1 MSGGAATMPADD
13 DDDDDST
20 AVVPPPPSSTSNENE
35 AASSLS
41 LDSQLASLRAEF
53 SQRQLVAEATIH
65 DLDNALRLARSEVD
79 GCKVEVHEGRKREEQ
94 LQQEVGQL
102 RKAMEEGRKREGE
115 DEGRQEGRRKQV
127 EQAETVR
134 RELLQAVEREAAEKN
149 ELAESLASLRALH
162 TSLQASHSELEAA
175 LLEQTTSARSALL
188 KTQSLQSTV
197 TSLESD
203 KAFLSEEL
211 DRVRVEYAT
220 TRRTTHVQITRLNDQ
235 LATLQED
242 EAALRNAHTTLQA
255 SHATLQER
263 YTQLTAEL
271 SQVKQER
278 EANEGSFVLE
288 MAGMKRLVEMMD
300 RREAERKKRIE
311 HVEAS
316 LLEER
321 ARLAEEEAARVE
333 ELERERERC
342 DELEAKLV
350 EMRAALERG
359 IVTSAGGAGDDSLGS
374 PGRFALSPSAQ
385 MAVSNQK
392 GGRSYAQIYAE
403 YIRME
408 EQLVAERTENKRLQE
423 CLAQVLMDI
432 EERAPLMKEQRIEYE
447 RISEEATQLAAQ
459 LALVSSERDQ
469 SDRRATSTRLDLE
482 HLKRENT
489 MLQAQLRDLGRQV
502 RTLARQNALVTGVVS
517 GGSADDDDEEE
528 NEIIKRAEVD
538 LSTDA
543 IVAAHLVT
551 FKSINELQVQN
562 QKLLR
567 ITREMGSQMERLD
580 DDALGRRKWEENKA
594 IEEAH
599 ELVLGL
605 KEEIENQQR
614 QIEGFARERD
624 MFRRMLANQT
634 NGHGAIDGG
643 ATNGA
648 AAGGDSDR
656 LLADVQA
663 NFDAYKN
670 EIAIDSQRLRDDLK
684 DAQQAAQTTRT
695 ELAKSRAQAEY
706 TAERLR
712 LLTENYGTQTNEL
725 AQASK
730 RALDLQSTLARQEA
744 VAHNLSEELIELRGQ
759 VDQLRHENTTLK
771 TEREVTSSV
780 QARLVEENSALSKER
795 AHLAEL
801 MRNLQSMQNEVER
814 SGNDARRRLEN
825 QVTRLESQASDL
837 KTRLDTETE
846 ASRQLTLR
854 KDFESKQYQERL
866 DKLQG
871 EYATTREKLVEAE
884 TSRTHLDLR
893 VQDLQLQVTAREEK
907 LAIYEGRSAAARA
920 GGEAS
925 SLSATEQLEITLAD
939 VRIELEETKA
949 KLERSVVHAREL
961 QNIADAQGGAL
972 AELQATYDAYKIS
985 VDTQIAEKDGEI
997 ASLRE
1002 RLHSLTTD
1010 LTDQSRQ
1017 NSELHAQIEAER
1029 VAFEKERKVLE
1040 DSLAAV
1046 RAHEQ
1051 DARNASFQAQNDV
1064 RQQAQ
1069 RAKDAHEKYERE
1081 LVAHAE
1087 DVKQLSE
1094 VKGKL
1099 EHARRQTRE
1108 AQTANEV
1115 SKTNLAASEESWA
1128 RQKAALDGELA
1139 DVKKRCVRSLCYF
1152 VILRRS
1158 YLITPVL
1165 DPVNR
1170 CEDLT
1175 SQNALLHQH
1184 LESTTAQA
1192 ASLQKSTL
1200 TGAPGADSAA
1210 VEGLD
1215 AAVSTASPSDEL
1227 FGVITFLRREKEIVD
1242 FQLDLSKQEATRLR
1256 TQLDFTTRNLEE
1268 VRQALAEERQTG
1280 PVASASTTQ
1289 HAELMERIHQSEL
1302 LRESNHTLREE
1313 HRAMMRTNKTLE
1325 KRNGEMRAE
1334 LEPLK
1339 SRVVELQAEVEA
1351 KQHTI
1356 RLLEEDNERWKVRNQ
1371 TILAKYE
1378 RIDPEEL
1385 STLKTE
1391 VEQLKA
1397 ELDPLKQRLQELEQ
1411 EKATVQTDAEEKAR
1425 LIEVYRESSNRTS
1438 ERFKALQVQA
1448 RTTRSEKMALETELA
1463 ALKAKIES
1471 GELITA
1477 ASNAAAAS
1485 TASAASAETQNQLS
1499 ALQVEK
1505 ASLESRIQQQTETIA
1520 TLEARIATHE
1530 AQQNDVSKPADDR
1543 LNALEAE
1550 KKALEDRV
1558 AHYQKREEPIFND
1571 NKRLKGEN
1579 RQYEAQ
1585 LAALQTRIDELVK
1598 VKETFEA
1605 NNQEAI
1611 TKAVE
1616 ARVAAAGTQP
1626 GDPAAVEELVRTRV
1640 AEVEARLAAER
1651 ESAIAAAVETT
1662 TAELNKTLDSLR
1674 TELVAAREGA
1684 TAAAPAAGT
1693 TVTASD
1699 DADAKKRFEEQL
1711 AKVQSDFE
1719 ASKTAMQAEFE
1730 QLKTK
1735 LAEDAKTR
1743 EQEITKRFSAELA
1756 QAQAEVKA
1764 ATEAAATTSVAPAPA
1779 PEVDV
1784 DALVAAKLKDLEA
1797 GRLASQQQAIEAAVK
1812 EALAKQAT
1820 ENEARVATQ
1829 LQETRNN
1836 MQEEFTKKGTLMTA
1850 LKKAVE
1856 TKLKASDVK
1865 LKAAHELLQANGI
1878 PLPDATATPA
1888 TATPALSS
1896 PAPAPTPAAAPSTS
1910 TLTLK
1915 ATSPARGGAAAGRG
1929 AIRGGRGRGRGAAAA
1944 GASPSRPGAAATSE
1958 TPANFSIRGIT
1969 GTGTAAAPATP
1980 PSSTPGGV
1988 LGRLMGGALG
1998 GKRGR
2003 DDDASADGKRQKQG
2017 EGGSG

>member
-1 MSGGAATMPADD
+1 MSSSDTTMASTTPATCDDVTAAATD
-13 DDDDDST
+13 
-20 AVVPPPPSSTSNENE
+20 PPS
-35 AASSLS
+35 S
-41 LDSQLASLRAEF
+41 LDSQLASLRAEMT
-53 SQRQLVAEATIH
+53 QNQLVAESTVH
-65 DLDNALRLARSEVD
+65 DLDTALQLARTELETCRSDVEQGKRKEAKLEQEVQALRKELE
-79 GCKVEVHEGRKREEQ
+79 EGKTREEESGGKEEERRREKEQGERVKRELLAALE
-94 LQQEVGQL
+94 
-102 RKAMEEGRKREGE
+102 R
-115 DEGRQEGRRKQV
+115 
-127 EQAETVR
+127 EQAEKK
-134 RELLQAVEREAAEKN
+134 EG
-149 ELAESLASLRALH
+149 AESLAALRALH

-175 LLEQTTSARSALL
+175 LLEQTNAARSALL
-188 KTQSLQSTV
+188 KTQSLQSTIA
-197 TSLESD
+197 SLESD

-211 DRVRVEYAT
+211 NRVRADYAT
-220 TRRTTHVQITRLNDQ
+220 TRRTTHAQITRLNEQ

-255 SHATLQER
+255 SHASLQER
-263 YTQLTAEL
+263 YTQLMSEL

-288 MAGMKRLVEMMD
+288 MAGMKRLVEMME
-300 RREAERKKRIE
+300 RREVERKKRIE
-311 HVEAS
+311 DVEAS
-316 LLEER
+316 LLQER
-321 ARLAEEEAARVE
+321 ARLAEEEAAKAE
-333 ELERERERC
+333 QLERERERC
-342 DELEAKLV
+342 DELEARLV
-350 EMRAALERG
+350 EMRTPLERG
-359 IVTSAGGAGDDSLGS
+359 IVTSGGLGGGEDGFGS

-459 LALVSSERDQ
+459 LALVSNERDQ

-482 HLKRENT
+482 RLERENS

-502 RTLARQNALVTGVVS
+502 RSLARQNALVTGVVS
-517 GGSADDDDEEE
+517 SGSADDDDEEE
-528 NEIIKRAEVD
+528 IEIVKRAEVD

-543 IVAAHLVT
+543 IVSAHLVT

-594 IEEAH
+594 IAEAH

-634 NGHGAIDGG
+634 NGHGGAEGG
-643 ATNGA
+643 ATHGA
-648 AAGGDSDR
+648 AGAGSGGDSGR

-730 RALDLQSTLARQEA
+730 RALDLQSTLARQET
-744 VAHNLSEELIELRGQ
+744 VAHKLSEELIELRGQ

-780 QARLVEENSALSKER
+780 QARLVEENAALSKER

-837 KTRLDTETE
+837 KSRLDTETE
-846 ASRQLTLR
+846 ASRQLSLR

-871 EYATTREKLVEAE
+871 EYSTTREKLVEAE

-920 GGEAS
+920 GGGDP
-925 SLSATEQLEITLAD
+925 SLSATEQLEISLAD

-972 AELQATYDAYKIS
+972 AELQATYDAYKIF
-985 VDTQIAEKDGEI
+985 VDAQIAEKDGEI

-1029 VAFEKERKVLE
+1029 VASEKERKVLE

-1064 RQQAQ
+1064 RHQAQ
-1069 RAKDAHEKYERE
+1069 RAKEAHEKYERE

-1108 AQTANEV
+1108 AQTAHEV
-1115 SKTNLAASEESWA
+1115 AKTNLVASEESWA

-1139 DVKKRCVRSLCYF
+1139 DVRK
-1152 VILRRS
+1152 
-1158 YLITPVL
+1158 
-1165 DPVNR
+1165 R

-1192 ASLQKSTL
+1192 ASLQKST
-1200 TGAPGADSAA
+1200 TAGAPGADSGAA
-1210 VEGLD
+1210 EGVD
-1215 AAVSTASPSDEL
+1215 AAAGVVSTASPSDEL

-1313 HRAMMRTNKTLE
+1313 HRSMMRTNKTLE
-1325 KRNGEMRAE
+1325 KRNAEMRAE

-1339 SRVVELQAEVEA
+1339 SHVVDLQAEVEA

-1356 RLLEEDNERWKVRNQ
+1356 RLLEEDNDRWKVRNQ

-1391 VEQLKA
+1391 VEQLKS
-1397 ELDPLKQRLQELEQ
+1397 ELDPLRKRLQEIEQ
-1411 EKATVQTDAEEKAR
+1411 EKATMQADAEEKAR

-1448 RTTRSEKMALETELA
+1448 RTTRSEKMALEAELA
-1463 ALKAKIES
+1463 ALKEKIES
-1471 GELITA
+1471 GELVSA

-1485 TASAASAETQNQLS
+1485 TASAASTETQNQLS

-1520 TLEARIATHE
+1520 ALEARLATHE
-1530 AQQNDVSKPADDR
+1530 AQQNDASKSADER
-1543 LNALEAE
+1543 LTALEAE
-1550 KKALEDRV
+1550 KKQLEERV
-1558 AHYQKREEPIFND
+1558 AHYSKREVPIFND
-1571 NKRLKGEN
+1571 NKRLKAEK
-1579 RQYEAQ
+1579 QEYEAQ
-1585 LAALQTRIDELVK
+1585 LAALQARIDELVK
-1598 VKETFEA
+1598 IKETFEA
-1605 NNQEAI
+1605 DNQEAI
-1611 TKAVE
+1611 AKAVE
-1616 ARVAAAGTQP
+1616 ERVAAAGSQP
-1626 GDPAAVEELVRTRV
+1626 SDAAAVDELVRNKV

-1651 ESAIAAAVETT
+1651 ESAIATAVEMT
-1662 TAELNKTLDSLR
+1662 TAELNKTLESLR
-1674 TELVAAREGA
+1674 AELGAAQAAA
-1684 TAAAPAAGT
+1684 TAAAAAAGSTST
-1693 TVTASD
+1693 TVD
-1699 DADAKKRFEEQL
+1699 DAQVKKQFEEEL
-1711 AKVQSDFE
+1711 AKVKSEFE
-1719 ASKTAMQAEFE
+1719 ASKAAMQAEFE

-1735 LAEDAKTR
+1735 LAEEAKAR
-1743 EQEITKRFSAELA
+1743 EQEITTRLSAELA
-1756 QAQAEVKA
+1756 QAQSEAKA
-1764 ATEAAATTSVAPAPA
+1764 AASVTAAASATAAATPAPAPA

-1784 DALVAAKLKDLEA
+1784 DALVAAKLKELEE
-1797 GRLASQQQAIEAAVK
+1797 GRLASQQQAIQAAVT
-1812 EALAKQAT
+1812 EALAKQAA
-1820 ENEARVATQ
+1820 ENEARMATQ

-1865 LKAAHELLQANGI
+1865 LKAAHELLQSNGI
-1878 PLPDATATPA
+1878 LLPDVTATPA
-1888 TATPALSS
+1888 AAGSAPSS
-1896 PAPAPTPAAAPSTS
+1896 PAPVPAAAVAPAPATP
-1910 TLTLK
+1910 TIALK
-1915 ATSPARGGAAAGRG
+1915 STSPARGGAAAGRG
-1929 AIRGGRGRGRGAAAA
+1929 AIRGGRGKGRGAAAA
-1944 GASPSRPGAAATSE
+1944 AAASPNRSGAAPPAE
-1958 TPANFSIRGIT
+1958 TPATFSIRGIT
-1969 GTGTAAAPATP
+1969 GAGAAPPTP
-1980 PSSTPGGV
+1980 PASSPGGV
-1988 LGRLMGGALG
+1988 LGRLMGTALV

-2003 DDDASADGKRQKQG
+2003 DDDTSADGKRQKQG

>member
-1 MSGGAATMPADD
+1 
-13 DDDDDST
+13 
-20 AVVPPPPSSTSNENE
+20 
-35 AASSLS
+35 
-41 LDSQLASLRAEF
+41 
-53 SQRQLVAEATIH
+53 
-65 DLDNALRLARSEVD
+65 
-79 GCKVEVHEGRKREEQ
+79 
-94 LQQEVGQL
+94 
-102 RKAMEEGRKREGE
+102 
-115 DEGRQEGRRKQV
+115 
-127 EQAETVR
+127 
-134 RELLQAVEREAAEKN
+134 
-149 ELAESLASLRALH
+149 
-162 TSLQASHSELEAA
+162 
-175 LLEQTTSARSALL
+175 
-188 KTQSLQSTV
+188 
-197 TSLESD
+197 
-203 KAFLSEEL
+203 
-211 DRVRVEYAT
+211 
-220 TRRTTHVQITRLNDQ
+220 
-235 LATLQED
+235 
-242 EAALRNAHTTLQA
+242 
-255 SHATLQER
+255 
-263 YTQLTAEL
+263 
-271 SQVKQER
+271 
-278 EANEGSFVLE
+278 
-288 MAGMKRLVEMMD
+288 
-300 RREAERKKRIE
+300 
-311 HVEAS
+311 
-316 LLEER
+316 
-321 ARLAEEEAARVE
+321 
-333 ELERERERC
+333 
-342 DELEAKLV
+342 
-350 EMRAALERG
+350 
-359 IVTSAGGAGDDSLGS
+359 
-374 PGRFALSPSAQ
+374 
-385 MAVSNQK
+385 
-392 GGRSYAQIYAE
+392 
-403 YIRME
+403 
-408 EQLVAERTENKRLQE
+408 
-423 CLAQVLMDI
+423 MDI

-482 HLKRENT
+482 HAKRDNT

-528 NEIIKRAEVD
+528 NEIVKRAEVD

-656 LLADVQA
+656 LLVDVQA

-825 QVTRLESQASDL
+825 QVTRLESQAGDL

-925 SLSATEQLEITLAD
+925 SLSATEQLEIMLAD

-985 VDTQIAEKDGEI
+985 VDARIAEKNGEI

-1128 RQKAALDGELA
+1128 RQKVALDGELA
-1139 DVKKRCVRSLCYF
+1139 DVKK
-1152 VILRRS
+1152 
-1158 YLITPVL
+1158 
-1165 DPVNR
+1165 R

-1289 HAELMERIHQSEL
+1289 QAELMERIHQSEL

-1339 SRVVELQAEVEA
+1339 SHVVELQAEIEA

-1391 VEQLKA
+1391 VDQLKA

-1438 ERFKALQVQA
+1438 ERFKALQLQA
-1448 RTTRSEKMALETELA
+1448 RTTRSEKMALEAELA

-1530 AQQNDVSKPADDR
+1530 AQQTDVSKPADDR
-1543 LNALEAE
+1543 LSALEAE

-1585 LAALQTRIDELVK
+1585 LAALQARIDEHVK

-1640 AEVEARLAAER
+1640 SEVEARLAAER

-1674 TELVAAREGA
+1674 TELVAAREEA
-1684 TAAAPAAGT
+1684 TVAASVAGT

-1699 DADAKKRFEEQL
+1699 DADAKKQFEEQL

-1743 EQEITKRFSAELA
+1743 EQEITKRLSAELA
-1756 QAQAEVKA
+1756 HAQAEAKA
-1764 ATEAAATTSVAPAPA
+1764 ATEAAAAAAAAATSVAPASA

-1797 GRLASQQQAIEAAVK
+1797 GRLASQQQAIEAAVT

-1829 LQETRNN
+1829 MQETRNN

-1888 TATPALSS
+1888 AATPALSS
-1896 PAPAPTPAAAPSTS
+1896 PAPAPTPAAAPSTP

-1915 ATSPARGGAAAGRG
+1915 ATSSARGGAAAGRG

-1944 GASPSRPGAAATSE
+1944 GASPSRSGAAATSE

-1969 GTGTAAAPATP
+1969 GAAAPPATP